1 MYNDNNL
8 INTPGGM
15 VVNFIPS
22 RAITIES
29 GTSNFQP
36 GILYCGV
43 GGDIAVVPSGQ
54 TASVLFQGIPSGA
67 FLPVYIKGIS
77 AYSSCSNMLIC
88 Y

>member
-15 VVNFIPS
+15 RVNFIPNV
-22 RAITIES
+22 AITIES
-29 GTSNFQP
+29 GTNSFQP

-43 GGDIAVVPSGQ
+43 GGDVAVVPSGQ
-54 TASVLFQGIPSGA
+54 TGSVLFAGVPSGA
-67 FLPVYIKGIS
+67 FLPIYIKALSG
-77 AYSSCSNMLIC
+77 YSSASNLLIC